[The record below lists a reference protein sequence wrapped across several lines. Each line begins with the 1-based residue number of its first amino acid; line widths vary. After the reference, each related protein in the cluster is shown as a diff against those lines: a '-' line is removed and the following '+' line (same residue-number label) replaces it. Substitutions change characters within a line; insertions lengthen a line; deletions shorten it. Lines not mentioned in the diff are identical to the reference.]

1 VDKFTSYLKGQEA
14 DGLKSV
20 HFYFPND
27 LVTGAGKTN
36 QVVID
41 LSGFSKGMQHF
52 EKECKQ
58 AQ

>member
-1 VDKFTSYLKGQEA
+1 MDKFTSYLKGQEA
-14 DGLKSV
+14 DGIKSV
-20 HFYFPND
+20 QFYFPND
-27 LVTGAGKTN
+27 LVTGPGTTN

-52 EKECKQ
+52 EKECEK